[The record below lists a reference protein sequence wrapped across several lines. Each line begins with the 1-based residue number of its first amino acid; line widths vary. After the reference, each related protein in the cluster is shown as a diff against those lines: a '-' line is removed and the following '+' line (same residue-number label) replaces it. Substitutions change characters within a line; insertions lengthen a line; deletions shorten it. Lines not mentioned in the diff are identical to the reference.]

1 MSMLKMLK
9 IIGIYVLFGLSF
21 ETQQIEGVMN
31 VTAVKGYEAIL
42 QCEAPGK
49 SSNKPV
55 QFQVN
60 KEDNNTMIAIYN
72 PPVNKI
78 LNSSY
83 KLRATLEVTE
93 NSVTIIIKEAQE
105 SDKGWYSCQVHS
117 FPGGKVV
124 QKIYLDIKD
133 DKDIWNHLHMTSLI
147 TYLSVSIAGA
157 VAVAVILA
165 MVIWKVKKKTLPK
178 NKQIPYNDDPIYANC
193 DYTPHKIARYGNY
206 TRKLENSKCD
216 ATKERRDKSTIYRP
230 VSIIGG
236 KLLEP
241 IIRDILT
248 EHLDKFAQRREN
260 QHGL

>member
-1 MSMLKMLK
+1 MMSMLKMLK

-105 SDKGWYSCQVHS
+105 SDKGWYSCQVHT

-124 QKIYLDIKD
+124 QKIYLDIK
-133 DKDIWNHLHMTSLI
+133 
-147 TYLSVSIAGA
+147 VSIAGA

-193 DYTPHKIARYGNY
+193 DYTPHK
-206 TRKLENSKCD
+206 
-216 ATKERRDKSTIYRP
+216 
-230 VSIIGG
+230 VSIMDNKH
-236 KLLEP
+236 KLP
-241 IIRDILT
+241 SK
-248 EHLDKFAQRREN
+248 H
-260 QHGL
+260 